1 MTGRAHCPLTTV
13 NQSVYHVNM
22 ADKLMGVSEVAAA
35 AGVSRQAVTNWRT
48 RHPDFPK
55 PEVELQSGPVFS
67 RYDIQLWLRK
77 RGRFANDGDVKGLD
91 RQPGPMVLRHFLYA
105 DWPLIRAFLAQIDRV
120 PDDQVPAEADRSRH
134 PDSKAAETAKTPGA
148 DRSKPTDVDPAPGQ
162 SGHMAGPSA
171 FQHLREAMEEET
183 MLRTLDTFDDQAW
196 AEIKNGEII
205 ELPVCTQPIEIET
218 ILGRAASV
226 PGLEPLVRAAKYVPG
241 ETATSDSVKSP
252 SVDFTAFT
260 RQLNLSLIVVPVG
273 NPRVRL
279 LCPLRSAYVGSDPVE
294 GEMTL
299 VAKVQ
304 HKLQPNEHISRLQI
318 PAVNNQSEYEHRKF
332 AEAFDILR
340 TSRSL
345 AATNS
350 VDCPGAVVTTI
361 ALYR

>member
-1 MTGRAHCPLTTV
+1 MP
-13 NQSVYHVNM
+13 
-22 ADKLMGVSEVAAA
+22 
-35 AGVSRQAVTNWRT
+35 
-48 RHPDFPK
+48 
-55 PEVELQSGPVFS
+55 
-67 RYDIQLWLRK
+67 
-77 RGRFANDGDVKGLD
+77 
-91 RQPGPMVLRHFLYA
+91 
-105 DWPLIRAFLAQIDRV
+105 
-120 PDDQVPAEADRSRH
+120 
-134 PDSKAAETAKTPGA
+134 
-148 DRSKPTDVDPAPGQ
+148 
-162 SGHMAGPSA
+162 GPSA

-183 MLRTLDTFDDQAW
+183 MLRTLDTFNDQAW
-196 AEIKNGEII
+196 AEIKNGDII

-218 ILGRAASV
+218 IVGRAASV
-226 PGLEPLVRAAKYVPG
+226 PGLEPLVRAATCVPG
-241 ETATSDSVKSP
+241 EMATSDPVKSP

-260 RQLNLSLIVVPVG
+260 RQLNLNLIVIPVG

-318 PAVNNQSEYEHRKF
+318 PTVISPSVDKPTRLNTLRSARGHKDDRASWSTDAHFNDNQSEYESRKF

-340 TSRSL
+340 TSRAV

-350 VDCPGAVVTTI
+350 VGSPGAVVTTI